1 MGVMFLPSKIPPKRP
16 LPMDY
21 DSDDSDDDMG
31 MGAAGGGGS
40 GAASPAPF
48 SCDPEG
54 ALFRLRPL
62 SYRCPDQAPAARLK
76 TLPLGLLPLPHQ
88 LPGEPAG
95 GVGIVFVPHTPLRH
109 RLACQDDSF
118 VAVLPSRSSVSE
130 HSECVCLFSPAF

>member
-88 LPGEPAG
+88 LPAPPYEYSRIYGYRVVDRPW
-95 GVGIVFVPHTPLRH
+95 VWNRN
-109 RLACQDDSF
+109 LAKPDIFGKTIQL
-118 VAVLPSRSSVSE
+118 AKE
-130 HSECVCLFSPAF
+130 KK